1 MLLRLAASIGGGG
14 MDCGLAPQVSSA
26 SPRDVVTFV
35 GLVLLFKLSN
45 DVRNFTKSD
54 GYSILRSIAKQLRQ
68 HAIQVL
74 GEGCNLRWETLK
86 EVLYAVVIHKWLGCK
101 LLISAGAAMNT
112 KDM

>member
-45 DVRNFTKSD
+45 DMRNFAKSN
-54 GYSILRSIAKQLRQ
+54 GYKLLRLNSEAASSAY
-68 HAIQVL
+68 HQVL

-86 EVLYAVVIHKWLGCK
+86 EALYAVVIHKWLGC
-101 LLISAGAAMNT
+101 NC
-112 KDM
+112 